1 MTEKIDRPAFV
12 LDDYLEYLNE
22 LRESSET
29 NMQKKTKE
37 DVICPECGAT
47 FPESYRKQRCSE
59 CGHPLVILEQRDPI
73 TAAKAEADL
82 KREMGE

>member
-47 FPESYRKQRCSE
+47 FPEQRCPE

-82 KREMGE
+82 TTEMGE

>member
-1 MTEKIDRPAFV
+1 MNTPNKAIYN
-12 LDDYLEYLNE
+12 LQQL
-22 LRESSET
+22 S
-29 NMQKKTKE
+29 QKKTKE

-82 KREMGE
+82 KREIGE

>member
-1 MTEKIDRPAFV
+1 MNTPNKAIYN
-12 LDDYLEYLNE
+12 LQQL
-22 LRESSET
+22 S
-29 NMQKKTKE
+29 QKKIKE
-37 DVICPECGAT
+37 DVICLECGAT

-82 KREMGE
+82 KREMRE

>member
-1 MTEKIDRPAFV
+1 MNTPNKAIYN
-12 LDDYLEYLNE
+12 LQQL
-22 LRESSET
+22 S
-29 NMQKKTKE
+29 QKKTKE

-82 KREMGE
+82 KREIRE

>member
-1 MTEKIDRPAFV
+1 MNTPNKAIYN
-12 LDDYLEYLNE
+12 LQQL
-22 LRESSET
+22 S
-29 NMQKKTKE
+29 QKKTKE

-47 FPESYRKQRCSE
+47 FPESYRKQRCPE

>member
-1 MTEKIDRPAFV
+1 MNTPNKAIYN
-12 LDDYLEYLNE
+12 LQQL
-22 LRESSET
+22 S
-29 NMQKKTKE
+29 QKKTKE

-82 KREMGE
+82 KREIEE

>member
-1 MTEKIDRPAFV
+1 MNTPNKAIYN
-12 LDDYLEYLNE
+12 LQQL
-22 LRESSET
+22 S
-29 NMQKKTKE
+29 QKKTKE

-59 CGHPLVILEQRDPI
+59 CGQPLVILEQRDPI

-82 KREMGE
+82 KREIGE

>member
-1 MTEKIDRPAFV
+1 MNTPNKAIYN
-12 LDDYLEYLNE
+12 LQQL
-22 LRESSET
+22 S
-29 NMQKKTKE
+29 QKKTKE

-47 FPESYRKQRCSE
+47 FPENYRKQRCSE

-82 KREMGE
+82 KREMRE

>member
-1 MTEKIDRPAFV
+1 MNTPNKAIYN
-12 LDDYLEYLNE
+12 LQQL
-22 LRESSET
+22 S
-29 NMQKKTKE
+29 QKKTKE

-59 CGHPLVILEQRDPI
+59 CGQPLVILEQRDPI

-82 KREMGE
+82 KREMRE

>member
-1 MTEKIDRPAFV
+1 MNTPNKAIYN
-12 LDDYLEYLNE
+12 LQQL
-22 LRESSET
+22 S
-29 NMQKKTKE
+29 QKKTKE

-82 KREMGE
+82 KREMRE

>member
-1 MTEKIDRPAFV
+1 MNTPNKAIYN
-12 LDDYLEYLNE
+12 LQQL
-22 LRESSET
+22 S
-29 NMQKKTKE
+29 QKKTKE

>member
-1 MTEKIDRPAFV
+1 MNTPNKAIYN
-12 LDDYLEYLNE
+12 LQQL
-22 LRESSET
+22 S
-29 NMQKKTKE
+29 QKKTKE

-47 FPESYRKQRCSE
+47 FPESYRKQRCPE

-82 KREMGE
+82 KREIGE

>member
-1 MTEKIDRPAFV
+1 MTEEIDLPAFII
-12 LDDYLEYLNE
+12 DDYLEYLNK
-22 LRESSET
+22 LHESSET

-37 DVICPECGAT
+37 SDVICPECGAT
-47 FPESYRKQRCSE
+47 FPEQRCSE

-82 KREMGE
+82 KREIGE

>member
-1 MTEKIDRPAFV
+1 MTDV

-22 LRESSET
+22 LHES
-29 NMQKKTKE
+29 KE
-37 DVICPECGAT
+37 DVICLECGAT

-59 CGHPLVILEQRDPI
+59 CGQPLVILEQRDPI

>member
-1 MTEKIDRPAFV
+1 MNTPNKAIYN
-12 LDDYLEYLNE
+12 LQQL
-22 LRESSET
+22 S
-29 NMQKKTKE
+29 QKKIKE

-47 FPESYRKQRCSE
+47 FPEQRCPE

>member
-1 MTEKIDRPAFV
+1 MNTPNKAIYN
-12 LDDYLEYLNE
+12 LQQL
-22 LRESSET
+22 S
-29 NMQKKTKE
+29 QKKTKE

-59 CGHPLVILEQRDPI
+59 CGQPLVILEQRDPI

>member
-1 MTEKIDRPAFV
+1 MNTPNKSIYN
-12 LDDYLEYLNE
+12 LQQL
-22 LRESSET
+22 S
-29 NMQKKTKE
+29 QKKTKE